1 GMKSTFLKRI
11 CGHLCSSPSC
21 IVSIH
26 TQVTDDLVATPTIGL
41 LAWTFERINAK
52 VLLKPDRLP
61 AFLQIEEHSSVKRF
75 GRALVATIML
85 QKRDRVWSPSPSL
98 RRTAPSMSLLRNS
111 SPLLMAHCRA
121 LTPWSCA
128 GWRSLT
134 DPHSLT
140 SVCAYSHTRSAN
152 QELRSEGLR
161 ISGSAVLLAAG
172 AVLSVLLGSGVGFTG
187 GLLAPPMAR
196 ADPALEKAGSGIE
209 TEGRGATAS
218 PPRDV
223 QLQRNLDPMTMQLP
237 ETPPYLT
244 PEEVRAIRIFARNTP
259 SVVNV
264 TNIQQIAIQNGYWS
278 LDVQKIPAGFGSG
291 FVWDDK
297 GHIVTNFHVIRD
309 ADEVKVTLLDQST
322 YSARVVGGDADKDVA
337 VLQLQG
343 VAPEKLLQLH
353 PVTLG
358 SSAGLLVGQRVFAI
372 GNPLGLEHTLTSGIV
387 SGLNR
392 ELSTG
397 TFTIKG
403 LVQTDAAINP
413 GNSGGVLLDSAG
425 RVIGINT
432 AIADPSGKGASS
444 GVGFA
449 LPIDS
454 VKGLVEQ
461 ILAYGRVLRPVLGV
475 TLAPPQVLKQLG
487 QPGVLILE
495 VPRGSPAEKAGLK
508 PTTRDRFS
516 GALVLGDIVTAID
529 GRPVKNYSD
538 LVDIL
543 DDKRVGDTVKVDI
556 LRSQTDNLFAS
567 GAARKMTIRV
577 TLGERGQ
584 VNVTE

>member
-1 GMKSTFLKRI
+1 KMRSTLTKRI
-11 CGHLCSSPSC
+11 CGYLSSCPTC
-21 IVSIH
+21 IVSVH
-26 TQVTDDLVATPTIGL
+26 THVTDDPLATRTIGL
-41 LAWTFERINAK
+41 VARHFNRLNAK
-52 VLLKPDRLP
+52 ALIKSYHLS
-61 AFLQIEEHSSVKRF
+61 AFASIEHYSSVQRL
-75 GRALVATIML
+75 GRAHVAITML
-85 QKRDRVWSPSPSL
+85 QKSDRVWSPAPSFH
-98 RRTAPSMSLLRNS
+98 RTATSMIFLRKS
-111 SPLLMAHCRA
+111 SPLLMTRRRA
-121 LTPWSCA
+121 LTPWSC
-128 GWRSLT
+128 GVWRGLIDLHPLT
-134 DPHSLT
+134 T
-140 SVCAYSHTRSAN
+140 VCAYSNIRSAN
-152 QELRSEGLR
+152 GEIRSEGQR
-161 ISGSAVLLAAG
+161 ISGAAVVLAAG
-172 AVLSVLLGSGVGFTG
+172 TVFSMLLGSGMGFDA
-187 GLLAPPMAR
+187 GLLASPIAR
-196 ADPALEKAGSGIE
+196 AEPALAAEA
-209 TEGRGATAS
+209 EGRGATAT
-218 PPRDV
+218 PQRDV
-223 QLQRNLDPMTMQLP
+223 PLQRNLDPMTMQLP
-237 ETPPYLT
+237 EAPPDLT

-343 VAPEKLLQLH
+343 VPPEKLHQLH

-454 VKGLVEQ
+454 VRGLVEQ
-461 ILAYGRVLRPVLGV
+461 ILTYGRVLRPVLGV

-543 DDKRVGDTVKVDI
+543 DEKRVGDTVKVDI

-567 GAARKMTIRV
+567 GAARRMTVRV